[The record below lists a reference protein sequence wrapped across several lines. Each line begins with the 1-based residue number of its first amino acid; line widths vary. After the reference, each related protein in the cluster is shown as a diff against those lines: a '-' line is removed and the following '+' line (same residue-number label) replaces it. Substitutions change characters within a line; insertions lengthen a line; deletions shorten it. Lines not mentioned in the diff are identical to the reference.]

1 MKLISK
7 KTLLLFF
14 LPGAIFMGAFLIY
27 PIFKMVFDSFFKVGI
42 TGARTF
48 IGFDN
53 YIKAFTAGGFLPLKV
68 ILLKSALLTLSA
80 MLSTF
85 YLNYGIIYF
94 IKNIINYFNNYF
106 LN

>member
-1 MKLISK
+1 
-7 KTLLLFF
+7 LLLV
-14 LPGAIFMGAFLIY
+14 A
-27 PIFKMVFDSFFKVGI
+27 S
-42 TGARTF
+42 TGAGAKDFRLF
-48 IGFDN
+48 CNWQLYKINVLYNLGELKQEKSLN
-53 YIKAFTAGGFLPLKV
+53 YVVLGLLMGFLPLKV
-68 ILLKSALLTLSA
+68 NIWLKSALLTLSA

>member
-1 MKLISK
+1 M
-7 KTLLLFF
+7 
-14 LPGAIFMGAFLIY
+14 
-27 PIFKMVFDSFFKVGI
+27 
-42 TGARTF
+42 
-48 IGFDN
+48 
-53 YIKAFTAGGFLPLKV
+53 GFLPFKV
-68 ILLKSALLTLSA
+68 NIWLKSALLTLSA

>member
-1 MKLISK
+1 
-7 KTLLLFF
+7 
-14 LPGAIFMGAFLIY
+14 
-27 PIFKMVFDSFFKVGI
+27 MVFHSLQALHCPCHLAYGVPQFWQKKVVLGLLMVFIAFKSNI
-42 TGARTF
+42 W
-48 IGFDN
+48 
-53 YIKAFTAGGFLPLKV
+53 
-68 ILLKSALLTLSA
+68 LKSALLTLSA